1 MPAEKKCDIKG
12 SEARSPPKDC
22 AAQRGVDGGKKHMDT
37 WMRTH
42 RNSDNQ
48 LRWDRKASLNKIK
61 HNKHLQRE
69 HTFRIV
75 RHNLIVFHKQ
85 MPGFDRMAEAAI
97 KLAERSCPAGKVSG
111 FPFL

>member
-1 MPAEKKCDIKG
+1 MQLNMNMISYVYAYVWDSQVMDSESFQKYGNYVHIKG
-12 SEARSPPKDC
+12 KESILSENE
-22 AAQRGVDGGKKHMDT
+22 Q
-37 WMRTH
+37 
-42 RNSDNQ
+42 
-48 LRWDRKASLNKIK
+48 ASLNKIK
-61 HNKHLQRE
+61 PNQHLQRE

-97 KLAERSCPAGKVSG
+97 KLAERSCPAGKVRG